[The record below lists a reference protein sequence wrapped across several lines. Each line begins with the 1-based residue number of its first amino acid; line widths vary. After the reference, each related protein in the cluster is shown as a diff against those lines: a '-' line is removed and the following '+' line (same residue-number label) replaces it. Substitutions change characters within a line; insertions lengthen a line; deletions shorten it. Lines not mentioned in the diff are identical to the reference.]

1 MKPLILASQSPRRRE
16 LIKSLNVPYEV
27 LPADVDETC
36 ALTRP
41 SALVKHLALKKAKA
55 VAEQNPGRVVIG
67 ADTIVVCKGKIL
79 GKPEHHADA
88 IRILELQNGSWQ
100 SVYTGVAIVTDDK
113 VLCDYEVSRCKAR
126 RLSEE
131 QLRKLAGKHM
141 DKAGAYAVQD
151 HDDPFIEKITGP
163 VDNVVGL
170 PCELLKE
177 LLSKAGALQP

>member
-27 LPADVDETC
+27 VPADVDETC
-36 ALTRP
+36 SLKKP
-41 SALVKHLALKKAKA
+41 SALVKFLALKKAKA
-55 VAEQNPGRVVIG
+55 VADKNPGRVVIG
-67 ADTIVVCKGKIL
+67 ADTIVVCKGEIL
-79 GKPEHHADA
+79 GKPDHHADA
-88 IRILELQNGSWQ
+88 MRILELQNGSWQ
-100 SVYTGVAIVTDDK
+100 SVYTGVAVITDGK
-113 VLCDYEVSRCKAR
+113 VFCDYEVSRCKAR
-126 RLSEE
+126 RLTEE

-170 PCELLKE
+170 PCGLLKE
-177 LLSKAGALQP
+177 LLSKAGAI